1 MLYSPAFIFSSVYLL
16 GFCRVPGFAFGHCA
30 GFKPFWPP
38 ALVQLAPPAIILQA
52 LHRLRGAVLFRG
64 LRPSSISGFPFWR
77 LGLTGQSSRPA
88 YGGRLTFGVSLWRI
102 HMPTAQV
109 MSSSITVTQARVA
122 GSLFS
127 RSAGLRLWRS
137 GPHSSCLVMGSRLWS
152 HLAHA
157 VSLWGCVVFHPAA
170 NPAVKLTRQRR
181 AAYFVR

>member
-1 MLYSPAFIFSSVYLL
+1 M
-16 GFCRVPGFAFGHCA
+16 RCA
-30 GFKPFWPP
+30 SLQPFWPP
-38 ALVQLAPPAIILQA
+38 ALASQALPAIFIAA
-52 LHRLRGAVLFRG
+52 LRRFRGAALFRG
-64 LRPSSISGFPFWR
+64 PRPSSSQGVPFWPS
-77 LGLTGQSSRPA
+77 GLTRRSSRPA
-88 YGGRLTFGVSLWRI
+88 YGGRLTLFVSLWRI

-181 AAYFVR
+181 AAYFVRYAPITRNH

>member
-1 MLYSPAFIFSSVYLL
+1 MRAPTCSSAPPCSKGFQAFLASSACAASASSYPSSSAAPLPRPSAFAWVVPVFKSGRSLL
-16 GFCRVPGFAFGHCA
+16 AFGSNSA
-30 GFKPFWPP
+30 VKRTASPP
-38 ALVQLAPPAIILQA
+38 LTLA
-52 LHRLRGAVLFRG
+52 
-64 LRPSSISGFPFWR
+64 
-77 LGLTGQSSRPA
+77 
-88 YGGRLTFGVSLWRI
+88 VSLWRI

>member
-1 MLYSPAFIFSSVYLL
+1 MFGVRS
-16 GFCRVPGFAFGHCA
+16 GFACVGCDS
-30 GFKPFWPP
+30 FKPFWHL
-38 ALVQLAPPAIILQA
+38 ALVQQAQAAI
-52 LHRLRGAVLFRG
+52 VFVVRG
-64 LRPSSISGFPFWR
+64 LCGHFRFCA
-77 LGLTGQSSRPA
+77 LGLTRRSSRPA
-88 YGGRLTFGVSLWRI
+88 YCGRLILSVSLLRI
-102 HMPTAQV
+102 CVPTAQV